1 MDLDGGRMNIINIII
16 PSINQPANEYM
27 NIWINVK
34 NWIYFYLFYFNQT
47 KTNYLLSKMSSDNN
61 TTIEIIK
68 AVFGTV
74 ILGALV
80 YNATNNEI
88 MKLTVENYRL
98 RNDLYQAIRKIEL
111 YEGESNNK
119 KNMGMI

>member
-1 MDLDGGRMNIINIII
+1 
-16 PSINQPANEYM
+16 
-27 NIWINVK
+27 
-34 NWIYFYLFYFNQT
+34 
-47 KTNYLLSKMSSDNN
+47 MSSDNN